1 MILLYSKEIRLVT
14 VKKEGMKLGDPL
26 EESLRDIK
34 LETHELGNEDFLDDY
49 EEADYSEYSK
59 NDDD

>member
-34 LETHELGNEDFLDDY
+34 LETHELGNEDFLD
-49 EEADYSEYSK
+49 
-59 NDDD
+59 